1 MKLTGLL
8 LLAILLFACGQ
19 KQGQTNIAESKKDTT
34 VQSPKRVIVPEYE
47 IRKRFHGFIN
57 NNGKLMDYKSLAS
70 WFSKFRTNYY
80 PEETAQFNNYGEEA
94 FLYYSIN
101 EELISPKEV
110 SNRKW
115 FRLLVSPTFERTFSF
130 TLEKHSDCYRLTYNL
145 YGHTYSQ
152 IPDHLM
158 FSYCDQSF
166 DTTKYNSFFTM
177 LANKG
182 FMQKKNFEKNTHILH
197 PISFYFEAID
207 NNEYNRF
214 ERFGY
219 DFGTKEDLK
228 LMREAINL
236 IRNSNIYPILKK
248 LYPPDGTE
256 GSDNPYEFIETLATE

>member
-8 LLAILLFACGQ
+8 LLAVLLLSCGQ
-19 KQGQTNIAESKKDTT
+19 KQGQQDNAESKKETT
-34 VQSPKRVIVPEYE
+34 APSPKRVIVPEYE

-70 WFSKFRTNYY
+70 WFMKFHSNYY
-80 PEETAQFNNYGEEA
+80 PEETARFNNYGKEA

-101 EELISPKEV
+101 EELINPKEIN
-110 SNRKW
+110 NRKW
-115 FRLLVSPTFERTFSF
+115 FRLLVSPSFERTFSF

-166 DTTKYNSFFTM
+166 DTTKYNKFFTM
-177 LANKG
+177 LSSKG
-182 FMQKKNFEKNTHILH
+182 FMQKKNHIRNTHILH

-207 NNEYNRF
+207 SNHYNRF

-219 DFGTKEDLK
+219 DFENKEDLR
-228 LMREAINL
+228 LMKDAL
-236 IRNSNIYPILKK
+236 QLLSHSNIYPILKK

-256 GSDNPYEFIETLATE
+256 GTDNPYEFIENLTTE